1 MEDRR
6 DHRIPVVALA
16 TAVLMLLGPAAMA
29 DGPDDDQFDF
39 NPTTVVHTN
48 TDGAVV
54 SSDAQATT
62 MGTGGSAGGGGSD
75 CWLDPVGT
83 IGEIFVDSFEEQW
96 SNPDLFPFLLWCGDE
111 MRGLVWLDMSG
122 GEPAPPLDPETIA
135 MHLRDEIPVPNA
147 EIRINPTRGLV
158 GVDSWFWI
166 DGYNGSPILESTNA
180 FGQRVEVEARVARY
194 EWSFGDGD
202 RLVAETVGRSY
213 PHRSQIRHIYERSS
227 AGLASGYQVEVS
239 FSFSVRYRIDGG
251 GWIELP
257 GISRVAATA
266 YPVRESQSVIE
277 Q

>member
-1 MEDRR
+1 MEDREN
-6 DHRIPVVALA
+6 HRVRIAVGVGLTLLLMGLPAHAEEHDDPFTWPTDVV
-16 TAVLMLLGPAAMA
+16 VESNS
-29 DGPDDDQFDF
+29 D
-39 NPTTVVHTN
+39 
-48 TDGAVV
+48 AVV
-54 SSDAQATT
+54 VEADAQATT
-62 MGTGGSAGGGGSD
+62 LGSGGSGGGGSD

-166 DGYNGSPILESTNA
+166 DGYNGSPIVESTNA
-180 FGQRVEVEARVARY
+180 FGQRVEVEASVTRY
-194 EWSFGDGD
+194 EWSFGDGET
-202 RLVAETVGRSY
+202 LVAKTVGRSY
-213 PHRSQIRHIYERSS
+213 PHRSQIRHVYERSS

-257 GISRVAATA
+257 GISRVAETA
-266 YPVRESQSVIE
+266 YPVRESQSVI
-277 Q
+277 QQ